1 MLLLRSEPLSA
12 MRAIRYHAVLIGGA
26 KMERGTFF
34 DVLQGTSCST
44 TERVQPNPFAY
55 HALSWLLLVVVALG
69 LSSPLMGAEEPVT
82 AADLVGSVMRLSVT
96 NDRIMRREGRQ
107 YPDKYQT
114 DWTIEFVSEDTIRPT
129 FVGTAYAP
137 RGTFKT
143 PVETGGLVLLG
154 RSIETPSRGG
164 GTFTWLFETGVLSF
178 VRTYEVGA
186 MKATFGV
193 SRTDRGFA
201 CTATVSWPKEV
212 GKPSIVMRSFVDNSK
227 VEIMTAKQSA
237 SSCAISKAASDNQ
250 LKKP

>member
-1 MLLLRSEPLSA
+1 
-12 MRAIRYHAVLIGGA
+12 
-26 KMERGTFF
+26 
-34 DVLQGTSCST
+34 
-44 TERVQPNPFAY
+44 
-55 HALSWLLLVVVALG
+55 
-69 LSSPLMGAEEPVT
+69 
-82 AADLVGSVMRLSVT
+82 
-96 NDRIMRREGRQ
+96 MRREGRQ

-129 FVGTAYAP
+129 FVGTDYAP

-143 PVETGGLVLLG
+143 PVETGGLILLG

-164 GTFTWLFETGVLSF
+164 GTFTWLFENGVLSF

-201 CTATVSWPKEV
+201 CTAAVSWPKET

-227 VEIMTAKQSA
+227 VEIITAKQSA
-237 SSCAISKAASDNQ
+237 SSCAISKAASDNE

>member
-1 MLLLRSEPLSA
+1 M
-12 MRAIRYHAVLIGGA
+12 G
-26 KMERGTFF
+26 RGRFL
-34 DVLQGTSCST
+34 DVLDGATYPT

-55 HALSWLLLVVVALG
+55 HALSWLLVVVVAVG
-69 LSSPLMGAEEPVT
+69 LSVPLMGAEEPVA

-114 DWTIEFVSEDTIRPT
+114 DWTIEFVSEDAIRAT
-129 FVGTAYAP
+129 FVGTVYGP
-137 RGTFKT
+137 RGISKT
-143 PVETGGLVLLG
+143 PVETGGLILLG
-154 RSIETPSRGG
+154 HAIETPSRGG
-164 GTFTWLFETGVLSF
+164 GTFTWLFENGVLSF

-186 MKATFGV
+186 MKATFEV

-212 GKPSIVMRSFVDNSK
+212 GKPSIVLRSFVDNSK
-227 VEIMTAKQSA
+227 VEIMTAKQST